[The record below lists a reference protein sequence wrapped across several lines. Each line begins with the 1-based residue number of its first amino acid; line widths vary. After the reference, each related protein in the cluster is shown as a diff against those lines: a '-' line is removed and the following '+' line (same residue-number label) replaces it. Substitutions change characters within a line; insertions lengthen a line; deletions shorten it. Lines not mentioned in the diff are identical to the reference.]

1 MLILWKPE
9 RKFKLSSE
17 RTASERWILK
27 SLLETQTAILNSLSN
42 SKSMPGSFSSSRNCS
57 IQNEEENMEN
67 KADKGKHKIKQS
79 EQKQE
84 KNVSKLYIE
93 NLNLAIKESD
103 LVELFELSATKYLRE
118 TCPLNMPMNDKTGQ
132 SKGYAFVSAPKLWWV
147 TQTKWSKFP
156 WLSNQNRGGEIHK
169 RAN

>member
-1 MLILWKPE
+1 MESLTNGVSNGFHYQSCENLKENLIFLQKE
-9 RKFKLSSE
+9 LLAKDEF
-17 RTASERWILK
+17 IK

-42 SKSMPGSFSSSRNCS
+42 LKSKPGFLSSSRNCS

-132 SKGYAFVSAPKLWWV
+132 SKGYAFVSAPKL
-147 TQTKWSKFP
+147 
-156 WLSNQNRGGEIHK
+156 
-169 RAN
+169 